1 MRLLLDT
8 CVIIDWLTDPHS
20 IGDEVW
26 DIINEPGCKLYVS
39 AETARELIV
48 SFNNKKLLS
57 KYWKTAEEMLV
68 AMKEEA
74 MVDILPIS
82 ERTMFTYSRLTLRS
96 NLFACYRRDARTRL
110 KTTAT
115 PATTSSL
122 LMPSPSIL
130 HSFPA
135 TRSLLSIAARDS
147 TFWNTNHTKITS
159 SNYATQR
166 DVK

>member
-8 CVIIDWLTDPHS
+8 CVIIDWLTDTDPF
-20 IGDEVW
+20 ERNVW
-26 DIINEPGCKLYVS
+26 DILNDPDTKLYVS

-48 SFNNKKLLS
+48 SFNNKRLLS
-57 KYWKTAEEMLV
+57 KYWKTAEEMLI

-110 KTTAT
+110 KITTT

-122 LMPSPSIL
+122 PTPSPSI
-130 HSFPA
+130 SRCFPA
-135 TRSLLSIAARDS
+135 TPASGTTA
-147 TFWNTNHTKITS
+147 TKGLT
-159 SNYATQR
+159 
-166 DVK
+166 

>member
-26 DIINEPGCKLYVS
+26 DIINEPRTKLYVS

-48 SFNNKKLLS
+48 SFNNKNLLP
-57 KYWKTAEEMLV
+57 KYWKTAEEMLL

-82 ERTMFTYSRLTLRS
+82 EPTMFTYSRLQLNEAQDHRDPS
-96 NLFACYRRDARTRL
+96 NHVIISHAITERMALMSSDTKFPFYRNQGL
-110 KTTAT
+110 E
-115 PATTSSL
+115 L
-122 LMPSPSIL
+122 IE
-130 HSFPA
+130 
-135 TRSLLSIAARDS
+135 
-147 TFWNTNHTKITS
+147 
-159 SNYATQR
+159 Y
-166 DVK
+166 